1 MEVTQRKIKTAL
13 LISTFLAAI
22 EVTII
27 STAMP
32 QIVDSLGGFEM
43 VSWVFAIYLLT
54 TAITTPIWGK
64 LADLIGRKKIFL
76 LGVTIFLIGSAL
88 CGVSQNMIQL
98 IIFRAIQGIGA
109 GAINPITFTIIADVF
124 NFQQRAKV
132 QGLVSSMWGIA
143 GVFGP
148 LVGGLLTDFLSWR
161 WIFFINLPF
170 GVISV
175 WMIMK
180 YLKETLETRERK
192 IDYGGAITFTIG
204 ISALLFA
211 LLSFNQGESGIELSR
226 FSLYGLFAIAFIFLL
241 VFFRI
246 QTKHAEPMMPLN
258 LFKMPDVSISI
269 LGGFLT
275 SIILIGLTAYLPLWT
290 QNVLEMGATSSG
302 FTLIPL
308 SIGWPIGA
316 ILCGRVIP
324 RYGIKSIAIFGG
336 SLIFIG
342 SLFLTF
348 VTPETSLWILSII
361 IFIIGMGFGFA
372 TTAYTVII
380 QSSVAMNMRGSA
392 GSLNTLMRTLG
403 QTLGVAVLGAAMNYV
418 MNENANG
425 GTASPLVIG
434 EGLHTVFIIS
444 AVVAVVSLLVTIW
457 IPKRN
462 SEEYAN

>member
-1 MEVTQRKIKTAL
+1 MEAKQRKIMTAL

-43 VSWVFAIYLLT
+43 ISWVFAIYLLT

-64 LADLIGRKKIFL
+64 LADLVGRKKIFL
-76 LGVTIFLIGSAL
+76 LGVTVFLIGSAL
-88 CGVSQNMIQL
+88 CGISQNMAQL

-161 WIFFINLPF
+161 WIFFINIPF

-175 WMIMK
+175 WMITK
-180 YLKETLETRERK
+180 HLQETLETRERK

-211 LLSFNQGESGIELSR
+211 LLSFNQGESGIELS
-226 FSLYGLFAIAFIFLL
+226 SLTLYILFAVAFFCLF

-246 QTKHAEPMMPLN
+246 QTKHSEPMMPLN

-290 QNVLEMGATSSG
+290 QNVLQMGATSSG

-324 RYGIKSIAIFGG
+324 RYGIKNIAIFGG
-336 SLIFIG
+336 GLIFVG
-342 SLFLTF
+342 SLLLTF
-348 VTPETSLWILSII
+348 VTPETSLWVLSMI
-361 IFIIGMGFGFA
+361 IFVTGIGFGFA
-372 TTAYTVII
+372 TTAFTVII
-380 QSSVAMNMRGSA
+380 QSSVEMNMRGSA

-403 QTLGVAVLGAAMNYV
+403 QTLGVALLGAAMNYV
-418 MNENANG
+418 MNVNITG
-425 GTASPLVIG
+425 GKPSPLLIG

-444 AVVAVVSLLVTIW
+444 AVVSMVSLLVTLW

-462 SEEYAN
+462 AEEYAN

>member
-1 MEVTQRKIKTAL
+1 MEATQQKIMTAL

-43 VSWVFAIYLLT
+43 ISWVFAIYLLT

-64 LADLIGRKKIFL
+64 LADLVGRKKIFL
-76 LGVTIFLIGSAL
+76 LGVTVFLIGSAL
-88 CGVSQNMIQL
+88 CGISQNMVQL

-132 QGLVSSMWGIA
+132 QGLVSAMWGIA

-161 WIFFINLPF
+161 WIFFINIPF

-175 WMIMK
+175 WMITK
-180 YLKETLETRERK
+180 HLKETLETRERK

-211 LLSFNQGESGIELSR
+211 LLSTNQGESGIELSSS
-226 FSLYGLFAIAFIFLL
+226 SLYGLFGIAFIFLL
-241 VFFRI
+241 AFFKI
-246 QTKHAEPMMPLN
+246 QTKHSEPMMPLH

-290 QNVLEMGATSSG
+290 QNVLQMGATSSG

-336 SLIFIG
+336 ILIFIS
-342 SLFLTF
+342 SLLLTF
-348 VTPETSLWILSII
+348 VTPATSLWILSII
-361 IFIIGMGFGFA
+361 ILVMGMGFGFA
-372 TTAYTVII
+372 TTAFTVII
-380 QSSVAMNMRGSA
+380 QSSVEMNMRGSA

-418 MNENANG
+418 MNANASSG
-425 GTASPLVIG
+425 IASPLVIG

-444 AVVAVVSLLVTIW
+444 AAVAMVSLLVTLW

-462 SEEYAN
+462 AEEYAN

>member
-1 MEVTQRKIKTAL
+1 MEATQQKIMTAL

-43 VSWVFAIYLLT
+43 ISWVFAIYLLT

-64 LADLIGRKKIFL
+64 LADLVGRKKIFL
-76 LGVTIFLIGSAL
+76 LGVTVFLIGSAL
-88 CGVSQNMIQL
+88 CGVSQNMVQL

-161 WIFFINLPF
+161 WIFFINIPF

-175 WMIMK
+175 WMITK
-180 YLKETLETRERK
+180 HLKETLETRERK

-211 LLSFNQGESGIELSR
+211 LLSFNQGESGIELASS
-226 FSLYGLFAIAFIFLL
+226 SLYGLFGIAFIFLL
-241 VFFRI
+241 AFFKI
-246 QTKHAEPMMPLN
+246 QTKHSEPMMPLH

-290 QNVLEMGATSSG
+290 QNVLQMGATSSG

-336 SLIFIG
+336 ILIFIS
-342 SLFLTF
+342 SLLLTF
-348 VTPETSLWILSII
+348 VTPATSLWVLSII
-361 IFIIGMGFGFA
+361 ILVMGMGFGFA
-372 TTAYTVII
+372 TTAFTVII
-380 QSSVAMNMRGSA
+380 QSSVEMSMRGSA

-418 MNENANG
+418 MNANASAG
-425 GTASPLVIG
+425 MASPLVVG
-434 EGLHTVFIIS
+434 KGLHTVFIIS
-444 AVVAVVSLLVTIW
+444 AVVAVVSLLVTLW

-462 SEEYAN
+462 AEEYAN

>member
-1 MEVTQRKIKTAL
+1 MEATQRKILTAL

-43 VSWVFAIYLLT
+43 ISWVFAIYLLT

-76 LGVTIFLIGSAL
+76 LGVTVFLIGSAL
-88 CGVSQNMIQL
+88 CGVSQNMVQL

-161 WIFFINLPF
+161 WIFFINIPF

-175 WMIMK
+175 WMITK

-211 LLSFNQGESGIELSR
+211 LLSFNQGESGIELSTL
-226 FSLYGLFAIAFIFLL
+226 SLYGLFGIAFFFLL
-241 VFFRI
+241 AFFGI
-246 QTKHAEPMMPLN
+246 QTKHSEPMMPLH

-308 SIGWPIGA
+308 SIGWPVGA

-324 RYGIKSIAIFGG
+324 QYGIKSIAIFGG
-336 SLIFIG
+336 SLIFIS
-342 SLFLTF
+342 SLLLTF

-361 IFIIGMGFGFA
+361 IFVMGMGFGFA
-372 TTAYTVII
+372 TTAFTVII
-380 QSSVAMNMRGSA
+380 QSSVEMNMRGSA

-403 QTLGVAVLGAAMNYV
+403 QTLGVALLGAAMNYV
-418 MNENANG
+418 MNANASSG
-425 GTASPLVIG
+425 MASPLVIG

-444 AVVAVVSLLVTIW
+444 AIVALVSLLVTLW

-462 SEEYAN
+462 AEEYAN